1 MIIIIIVAAIAVYYG
16 TTMTTSSSSTTTTT
30 TSAYKNTII
39 IGTTDSVQ
47 STLDPADAY
56 DYFAGSELML
66 NINDGLV
73 DYRPGT
79 SQYVPALATSWTAT
93 PNGTVWTFEIRQGIK
108 FTDGT
113 PFNATTVKYSV
124 DRQFAIQEAEGPFV
138 GAGIG
143 GTGAQCCGIINHTQV
158 TGPYEIRFYLNHPFT
173 AFLGMMAFSAMFPV
187 NPKYAPM
194 PAHPNPGSNE
204 GVVNFTSNCDSEQSC
219 RSENPNGLGAYML
232 TKWDRSGGTDVEMD
246 FAANPNYWNATG
258 GYPKTANIVV
268 KFFSDSTSL
277 ALAMSSGEIDIA
289 YRQLGATDIS
299 SFRTNAADKVW
310 DGPGSFIQ
318 YLVFNEKD
326 TALTQTVRQA
336 IAYAINRTAIVR
348 NVFQGQ
354 AQNLYSMVPI
364 GMAYHTDAF
373 KTMYGDANTAKAVS
387 LLTQA
392 GYSTTHKLVI
402 NMTYPTGHYT
412 STDLIS
418 QQISQALTATGVVTV
433 NINSEPWSSGYK
445 PDTTANKLQV
455 YLYGWY
461 PDYVDPYDYQIPF
474 FPADGVG
481 FVHANYVNS
490 TLNGL
495 LSQIAMTTD
504 ATQLATLY
512 THAQNIEATSAA
524 IIPLFQGTG
533 LAVSN
538 THVSGLYL
546 DITQYFRY
554 FTLQETQ

>member
-1 MIIIIIVAAIAVYYG
+1 
-16 TTMTTSSSSTTTTT
+16 
-30 TSAYKNTII
+30 
-39 IGTTDSVQ
+39 
-47 STLDPADAY
+47 
-56 DYFAGSELML
+56 ML

-79 SQYVPALATSWTAT
+79 SQYVPGLATSWSVT
-93 PNGTVWTFEIRQGIK
+93 PNGTVWTFNIRQGVK

-124 DRQFAIQEAEGPFV
+124 DRNFAIQEAEGPGV
-138 GAGIG
+138 GAGII
-143 GTGAQCCGIINHTQV
+143 GTGAQCCGIINHTVV
-158 TGPYEIRFYLNHPFT
+158 TGPYQIEFFLNHPG
-173 AFLGMMAFSAMFPV
+173 AYFLGMMAFSAMFPV

-194 PAHPNPGSNE
+194 PAHPDPGTNE
-204 GVVNFTSNCDSEQSC
+204 GVVNFTSNCDSEPAC

-246 FAANPNYWNATG
+246 FTANPNYWNATG
-258 GYPKTANIVV
+258 GYPKTPNIVI

-289 YRQLGATDIS
+289 YRQLGATDITSFS
-299 SFRTNAADKVW
+299 SNSADKVW
-310 DGPGSFIQ
+310 NGPGTFIQ

-336 IAYAINRTAIVR
+336 VAYAINRSAIVT

-354 AQNLYSMVPI
+354 AQNLYSMIPI
-364 GMAYHTDAF
+364 GMAGHTDAF
-373 KTMYGDANTAKAVS
+373 KTMYGDVNTAKATS
-387 LLTQA
+387 LLTAA
-392 GYSTTHKLVI
+392 GFSATNKLVI

-418 QQISQALTATGVVTV
+418 QQISQALEATGVITV

-445 PDTTANKLQV
+445 PDTAANKLQV

-474 FPADGVG
+474 YPADGVG
-481 FVHANYVNS
+481 FVHANFVNS

-495 LSQIAMTTD
+495 LTQAASTSD
-504 ATQLATLY
+504 PTQLANLY
-512 THAQNIEATSAA
+512 SQAQNIEAQSAA

-533 LAVSN
+533 IAVSN
-538 THVSGLYL
+538 THVSGLVL

-554 FTLQETQ
+554 YTLQETQ